1 MRDKEL
7 ENLLRCEKEYYL
19 GAVDLIA
26 ASNAPSP
33 AVRRNATWGVAQFR
47 SAEGYPGRRPYAGT
61 QNFDAVEDLAR
72 RRAMHVFRA
81 EYANVQPHSGTA
93 ANMAAYRAVMAPGQT
108 LLTLSMPSGGHLS
121 HGHPKHMISSTYNIV
136 HYELDPVTSQLNYAD
151 IRKRALASKP
161 AAIVAGY
168 SAYPRQV
175 DFVAFAKIADEVD
188 AVLIADISHVAG
200 LVAAGLY
207 PNPCEVGALVTLSVE
222 KTLRG
227 TRGGVILCPARL
239 ADAVDTAVF
248 PGLQSSIGMAGL
260 VSLCALLNEA
270 RSREYVDYHRRTLA
284 YAHLMAEF
292 LASKGLR
299 IVSGGTDTH
308 LLLIDLTDRGLTG
321 RDAEGRLASLGI
333 LSNRNLV
340 PGDQRRAFV
349 TSGLRLG
356 TATIA
361 ARGWTAG
368 DVLDLSAIVAATL
381 LAPTWPDSDWEVWRD
396 RIRALTS
403 QRRDNDSLADLVNA
417 NLMTGSVG

>member
-1 MRDKEL
+1 M
-7 ENLLRCEKEYYL
+7 
-19 GAVDLIA
+19 A
-26 ASNAPSP
+26 ASNAPTP
-33 AVRRNATWGVAQFR
+33 TVRKNGTWGVAQFR
-47 SAEGYPGRRPYAGT
+47 SAEGYAGRRPYAGT
-61 QNFDAVEDLAR
+61 HNFDAVEDLAR
-72 RRAMHVFRA
+72 RRAMHVFGA

-121 HGHPKHMISSTYNIV
+121 HGHPKHMSSSTYNIV
-136 HYELDPVTSQLNYAD
+136 HYELDPVTLRLNYSD

-168 SAYPRQV
+168 SAYSRQI
-175 DFVAFAKIADEVD
+175 DFGTFAKIADEVD

-207 PNPCEVGALVTLSVE
+207 PNPCEIGALVTLSVE

-260 VSLCALLNEA
+260 VSLCSLLNEVQ
-270 RSREYVDYHRRTLA
+270 SGEYVDYHRRTLA
-284 YAHLMAEF
+284 YARLMAES
-292 LASKGLR
+292 LASEGLR

-308 LLLIDLTDRGLTG
+308 LLLIDLTDQGITG
-321 RDAEGRLASLGI
+321 REAEGRLASVGI

-340 PGDQRRAFV
+340 PGDQRSGFV

-361 ARGWTAG
+361 ARGWTAE
-368 DVLDLSAIVAATL
+368 DVHDLSEIIAATL
-381 LAPTWPDSDWEVWRD
+381 LALTWPDS
-396 RIRALTS
+396 
-403 QRRDNDSLADLVNA
+403 
-417 NLMTGSVG
+417 